1 MVMAGISSKAAGSL
15 TNKYKFNGKE
25 LQNKEFSDGS
35 GLEWSDYGSRM
46 YDPQIGRWNHI
57 DPLADKMRRFSP
69 YNYAF
74 DNPIRFID
82 PDGMAPTDWVRY
94 RDANGQ
100 MTVDWNK
107 DVKDQSSSKQYV
119 KDKGGSYAE
128 YIGKE
133 GYQENAYRSETDKRE
148 TFYLSP
154 DGHAIPLSEMQAG
167 TSTEKGTA
175 PTEEKDPTTASNV
188 IGAIGTEV
196 GIAGAV
202 VEKEAAKVGAYSLSE
217 KADFMKAGKLA
228 TAVGRGFGV
237 AGAIASVTEDITT
250 KNVTTGTFVKA
261 GIGVAT
267 AFAYGALGPVGLA
280 YGFLDIALTIT
291 TGSSLTDR
299 IGQIVD
305 EEIKKH

>member
-1 MVMAGISSKAAGSL
+1 MEGISSKAA
-15 TNKYKFNGKE
+15 NKLDNKFEYNGKE
-25 LQNKEFSDGS
+25 KQEKEFSDGS

-46 YDPQIGRWNHI
+46 YDAQIGRWNHI

-69 YNYAF
+69 YNYTF

-107 DVKDQSSSKQYV
+107 DVKDQASSNQYV
-119 KDKGGSYAE
+119 KDKGGSDAK

-154 DGHAIPLSEMQAG
+154 DGHAIPLSEMQAS
-167 TSTEKGTA
+167 TSNEKGTNL
-175 PTEEKDPTTASNV
+175 TEENDPVSTSNV
-188 IGAIGTEV
+188 SGAIGTEV

-202 VEKEAAKVGAYSLSE
+202 VHREGSKVGAYALSE
-217 KADFMKAGKLA
+217 KADLLRASKLA
-228 TAVGRGFGV
+228 QNIGRGFGV
-237 AGAIASVTEDITT
+237 VSGAATLFEDISND
-250 KNVTTGTFVKA
+250 KFSTGTVVKV
-261 GIGVAT
+261 GIGIGT
-267 AFAYGALGPVGLA
+267 SFMYGALGPVGLA
-280 YGFLDIALTIT
+280 YGIIDVAIMLS
-291 TGSSLTDR
+291 TGTSLTER
-299 IGQIVD
+299 VGNIVN
-305 EEIKKH
+305 EQIKKF

>member
-1 MVMAGISSKAAGSL
+1 MQGISSKALNGTAE
-15 TNKYKFNGKE
+15 NKFKYNGKE
-25 LQNKEFSDGS
+25 EQRKEFSDGS
-35 GLEWSDYGSRM
+35 GLEWLDYGARM
-46 YDPQIGRWNHI
+46 YDAQIGRWNHI
-57 DPLADKMRRFSP
+57 DPLSEKMRRFSP

-100 MTVDWNK
+100 MTVDWNEG
-107 DVKDQSSSKQYV
+107 VKDQASANQYA
-119 KDKGGSYAE
+119 KDKGGSDAK

-133 GYQENAYRSETDKRE
+133 GYQENAYKNESDKRE
-148 TFYLSP
+148 TYYLSP
-154 DGHAIPLSEMQAG
+154 DGHAIRLSEKQSG
-167 TSTEKGTA
+167 SLTQKGTTA
-175 PTEEKDPTTASNV
+175 TEEKDPTTASNV

-217 KADFMKAGKLA
+217 KADFLRAGKLA

-237 AGAIASVTEDITT
+237 ASAVATVTEDIATN
-250 KNVTTGTFVKA
+250 NVTVGTFVKA

-267 AFAYGALGPVGLA
+267 AFTLGPIGLA
-280 YGFLDIALTIT
+280 YGLLDLALTIT
-291 TGSSLTDR
+291 TGTSLTGR